1 MKPDIFKNS
10 KPYDNLTIGPLVKDV
25 DKLIEYGSKD
35 NANMYHNPETCH
47 KYVADAVMKP
57 YAMLKM
63 LPPEV
68 AESHINGYIHVHDL
82 EYLGARPLNCMQHDA
97 RAVIKYGLKVD
108 GSGLHS
114 SVAGPPHRMSVLIN
128 QLGQLL
134 GAGQCNM
141 SGGQSIP
148 MLNTFLAPF
157 AEQMLYGDIKQ
168 SMQSLI
174 YNLNQAYVS
183 RGGQTIFSSVN
194 LDFNIPKWIKNEP
207 AYGPGGKEV
216 GVYGDYEFE
225 AEQILLAFTEA
236 MNDGD
241 YCGKPFLFP
250 NTVYR
255 VEGVPPKDLLDKVC
269 ELSAKF
275 SIPYF
280 TKALNDEE
288 YHNVMGCRTR
298 LNSNWTGDPDA
309 DCLRTGNLAY
319 VSLNLPRYAL
329 KGRFYE
335 QLDRAMDTAKEVLLF
350 RKEHAIKLMDKHN
363 MMPFLSQEIDDEPYY
378 RIDNATL
385 SFGVVGL
392 SDAIKVLTGTGLDNP
407 ENQKLGKEIMGHINN
422 YAYYANKETG
432 DRWTVIGSP
441 AESTA
446 HRFAME
452 DRRKYRARAP
462 VHGESGA
469 YYYTN
474 STHVPVDA
482 DVDIIQKIKLE
493 QPFHIM
499 TSGGAIF
506 HGFIGDNFIEP
517 ESVCNLTNKLIENS
531 TLGFWT
537 LTNAYSFCIS
547 EHKLL
552 NGIHETCTD
561 CGSET
566 EVYDRITGYLQ
577 RVSGWNKGKQA
588 EFKDRKRF

>member
-1 MKPDIFKNS
+1 MKQDIFKNS
-10 KPYDNLTIGPLVKDV
+10 KPYDNLTIGPLVREV
-25 DKLIEYGSKD
+25 DNLIEVGNKD

-97 RAVIKYGLKVD
+97 RAVIKHGLRVD
-108 GSGLHS
+108 GTGFHA
-114 SVAGPPHRMSVLIN
+114 SVAGSPHRMSVLIN
-128 QLGQLL
+128 QLGQLM

-141 SGGQSIP
+141 SGGQSLP

-157 AEQMLYGDIKQ
+157 ADQMLYGDIKQ
-168 SMQSLI
+168 NMQSFI

-194 LDFNIPKWIKNEP
+194 LDFNMPEWIKGET

-216 GVYGDYEFE
+216 GEYGDYEEE
-225 AEQILLAFTEA
+225 AQQILLAFTEA

-241 YCGKPFLFP
+241 YYGKPFLFP

-255 VEGVPPKDLLDKVC
+255 IEGIPPKDLLDKVC

-280 TKALNDEE
+280 TKALDDEK

-298 LNSNWTGDPDA
+298 LNSTWTGDPDT
-309 DCLRTGNLAY
+309 DCLRTGNLGY

-329 KGRFYE
+329 KGKFYE
-335 QLDRAMDTAKEVLLF
+335 NLNKAMSIAKEVLIF
-350 RKEHAIKLMDKHN
+350 RKEHAIKLMEKNN
-363 MMPFLSQEIDDEPYY
+363 MMPFLTQEIDDEPYY
-378 RIDNATL
+378 RIENATL

-392 SDAIKVLTGTGLDNP
+392 SDAIQVMTGTGLENP

-422 YAYYANKETG
+422 YAFYANKETG

-452 DRRKYRARAP
+452 DRRKYRGRAP
-462 VHGESGA
+462 VHGERDG

-482 DVDIIQKIKLE
+482 DVHLIQKINLE
-493 QPFHIM
+493 QDFHIM

-506 HGFIGDNFIEP
+506 HGFMGEGWITP
-517 ESVCNLTNKLIENS
+517 EAVCNLTNKLIEKS
-531 TLGFWT
+531 KLGFWT
-537 LTNAYSFCIS
+537 LTNAYSFCKS
-547 EHKLL
+547 ECKMLS
-552 NGIHETCTD
+552 GIHETCPE
-561 CGSET
+561 CGSEC
-566 EVYDRITGYLQ
+566 EIYDRVTGYLQ
-577 RVSGWNKGKQA
+577 KVSGYNKGKQA